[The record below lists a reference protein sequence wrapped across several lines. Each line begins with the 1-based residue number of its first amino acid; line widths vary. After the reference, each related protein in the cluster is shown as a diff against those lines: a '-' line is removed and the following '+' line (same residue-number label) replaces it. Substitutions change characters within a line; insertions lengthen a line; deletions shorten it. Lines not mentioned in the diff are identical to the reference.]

1 MDQSIVKKYYINT
14 IFSLF
19 LRIVAFIGSPVEADE
34 KELMRIAKKLK
45 KEKVNLDIVSFGEDQ
60 VIKTAPV
67 TVYLRNPDYKTY
79 LVLIFVVF
87 IGTTEL

>member
-1 MDQSIVKKYYINT
+1 MVEKLSVILIL
-14 IFSLF
+14 FSLFF

-60 VIKTAPV
+60 V
-67 TVYLRNPDYKTY
+67 R
-79 LVLIFVVF
+79 
-87 IGTTEL
+87 